1 MSTNYIELSYGA
13 CISGNCRGDKV
24 LVTSEN
30 IILKEIYKKWMGFK
44 TYSKKIEPEL
54 TRSLFELAESE
65 NFQSIPEDVDANCD
79 VSVKYPNGF
88 TTIYL
93 GGENT
98 FQHGPALKT
107 LTIKKDD
114 KTKSVQWKNCRP
126 LPKEE
131 LESLE
136 SKFKNGTLTL
146 EQYQKVIKQNEIIS
160 NHIDL
165 LSNLI
170 ETISDLT
177 DELE

>member
-1 MSTNYIELSYGA
+1 MSTEYIELRYGT
-13 CISGNCRGDKV
+13 CISDDCRGSKF
-24 LVTSEN
+24 LVTSDN
-30 IILKEIYKKWMGFK
+30 IVLKEIYKKWRGFK
-44 TYSKKIEPEL
+44 TYSNKIESEL
-54 TRSLFELAESE
+54 TDSLFQVVESE
-65 NFQSIPEDVDANCD
+65 NFQSIPANVDANCD
-79 VSVKYPNGF
+79 VSVKYPNGLN
-88 TTIYL
+88 TIYL

-107 LTIKKDD
+107 LTIKTND
-114 KTKSVQWKNCRP
+114 KTKSMQWKNCKP

-136 SKFKNGTLTL
+136 SKYKNGTLTL

-160 NHIDL
+160 NNIVL

-177 DELE
+177 DEL